1 MWGYHNS
8 EAMGTAET
16 YLFETKE
23 DACKFVSMATQRNME
38 KYPDIPDLWPMIDG
52 DCGIIFE
59 ISVKTPEE
67 AFSDWFGED
76 V

>member
-1 MWGYHNS
+1 MWGYYNS
-8 EAMGTAET
+8 EAMGVTET

-23 DACKFVSMATQRNME
+23 DAYEFMAMATQRNIE
-38 KYPDIPDLWPMIDG
+38 KYPDTPNLWPMIDG

-59 ISVKTPEE
+59 TSIKTPKE